1 MTISKD
7 EDDADDEYVEDET
20 EKKAQYEILDE
31 NGTFL
36 SIFYVFYPFLATMIF
51 DRHQDAVFCSRV
63 SPNGEFIASG
73 GQDDRGFVYTPQGDL
88 VLALFGHKGNLL
100 HENFENHSLDGI

>member
-1 MTISKD
+1 MTIWKD
-7 EDDADDEYVEDET
+7 EEDADDEYVEDET

-31 NGTFL
+31 NGKFL
-36 SIFYVFYPFLATMIF
+36 SNFRFLHFLATMIF

-63 SPNGEFIASG
+63 SPNGEYIASG

-88 VLALFGHKGNLL
+88 VLALFGHKG
-100 HENFENHSLDGI
+100 S

>member
-1 MTISKD
+1 MISLRIISGYFFENLIISKD

-36 SIFYVFYPFLATMIF
+36 IQF
-51 DRHQDAVFCSRV
+51 
-63 SPNGEFIASG
+63 
-73 GQDDRGFVYTPQGDL
+73 
-88 VLALFGHKGNLL
+88 
-100 HENFENHSLDGI
+100 

>member
-1 MTISKD
+1 MK
-7 EDDADDEYVEDET
+7 
-20 EKKAQYEILDE
+20 
-31 NGTFL
+31 FL
-36 SIFYVFYPFLATMIF
+36 TKMVIFFELSGFYPFLATMIF

-88 VLALFGHKGNLL
+88 VLALFGHKGKMT
-100 HENFENHSLDGI
+100 E